1 MAETAIT
8 PSEEKPITEGEIGK
22 INELVAAKLRKS
34 NLPSGLVQ
42 EILKTRGGELA
53 DNFVKDLQDMVDTV
67 SNLIIRKVPVN
78 RSLTGPEAIQATG
91 RKQYV
96 SNEVV
101 ATMPEGEGDE
111 AEVIFFNLGHYVS
124 DDDLDKEYKD
134 RGLVPTDPFSLAAVN
149 EADPEFADDHPNGTH
164 WKDANGNW
172 CYIAFNRW
180 HGERIVNV
188 SRNVRRWDDYW
199 WFAGRRK

>member
-1 MAETAIT
+1 MATKAIT
-8 PSEEKPITEGEIGK
+8 PSEKPITEGEIGK

-53 DNFVKDLQDMVDTV
+53 DKLVKDLQSMVEAI
-67 SNLIIRKVPVN
+67 SNLITRKVPVN
-78 RSLTGPEAIQATG
+78 RSLNGKAVLDATG
-91 RKQYV
+91 RKQYI
-96 SNEVV
+96 NDEVV
-101 ATMPEGEGDE
+101 ATMPQGEGDE
-111 AEVIFFNLGHYVS
+111 AEVIFFNLGRYIS
-124 DDDLDKEYKD
+124 DDDLDKEYEK

-149 EADPEFADDHPNGTH
+149 EADLEFADDHPNGTH

-172 CYIAFNRW
+172 CYIAFGRW
-180 HGERIVNV
+180 RGVCVDRYGGE
-188 SRNVRRWDDYW
+188 WGGDW